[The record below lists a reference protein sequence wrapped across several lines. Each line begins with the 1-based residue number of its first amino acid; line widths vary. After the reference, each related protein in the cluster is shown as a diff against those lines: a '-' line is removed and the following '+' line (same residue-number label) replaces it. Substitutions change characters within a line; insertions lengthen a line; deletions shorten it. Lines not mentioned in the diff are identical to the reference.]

1 MKNIIFL
8 DLDATLWLNEQIPLS
23 ASSAIFQ
30 AKHNGHKIFVNTG
43 RTKGEAIVPLLP
55 LKLDGYCFSA
65 GSEIY
70 IGDKTLIFDP
80 LQPKDAKSM
89 TQFLLNHHVGVS
101 LEGSEKTYLDAINK
115 AIFLQRIQVH
125 PQAQA
130 IQRFLAMPSIDQ
142 VREEDYAQ
150 FTKLYLCNPHA
161 VSVSII
167 QQALTPNC
175 ELTMFG
181 LDTGEITNIHHNKG
195 TAIQDVK
202 NYYGNA
208 YRTIAFGDSENDL
221 TMFEAADIAIAM
233 GNAKPEIQKKAD
245 YVTKDIRKHGLYH
258 AFKYFDLI

>member
-1 MKNIIFL
+1 M
-8 DLDATLWLNEQIPLS
+8 
-23 ASSAIFQ
+23 
-30 AKHNGHKIFVNTG
+30 
-43 RTKGEAIVPLLP
+43 P

-150 FTKLYLCNPHA
+150 FTKLYL
-161 VSVSII
+161 
-167 QQALTPNC
+167 
-175 ELTMFG
+175 
-181 LDTGEITNIHHNKG
+181 
-195 TAIQDVK
+195 
-202 NYYGNA
+202 
-208 YRTIAFGDSENDL
+208 
-221 TMFEAADIAIAM
+221 
-233 GNAKPEIQKKAD
+233 
-245 YVTKDIRKHGLYH
+245 
-258 AFKYFDLI
+258 